1 MSLRAHFA
9 AGLIALPWAA
19 PLPALA
25 QDAAETAIITAGT
38 AAPQARASR
47 SLGSAISGAMNRS
60 AGAINIRSSSGSR
73 PARAA
78 GRQTDSSHTIAAD
91 VDVLENTDAAGY
103 TLGNGAQ
110 IRVSGRLNPSAGT
123 ICTRNCPVNAA
134 PEDEA
139 PEESADSED

>member
-1 MSLRAHFA
+1 MSLRSYIA
-9 AGLIALPWAA
+9 AGLFALPWAL

-25 QDAAETAIITAGT
+25 QDAAEAAVITAGT

-47 SLGSAISGAMNRS
+47 SLGSAISGAMNRT
-60 AGAINIRSSSGSR
+60 AGAINIRSRSGSR

-78 GRQTDSSHTIAAD
+78 SRQADSSHTIAAD
-91 VDVLENTDAAGY
+91 VDVLESTDAPGY

-123 ICTRNCPVNAA
+123 ICTRNCPVNEA
-134 PEDEA
+134 PEDVPPDE
-139 PEESADSED
+139 PADTED